1 MGMRIGVEMGG
12 EFNSRVKRNIKESTM
27 LNLERWLRMP
37 SYVGRYLHWV
47 GSIVGFPVGPSVG
60 RGVGYLVGPARSKYD
75 HSKSSVEGK
84 VYELTIIQMAIMDL
98 R

>member
-1 MGMRIGVEMGG
+1 MG
-12 EFNSRVKRNIKESTM
+12 F
-27 LNLERWLRMP
+27 L
-37 SYVGRYLHWV
+37 
-47 GSIVGFPVGPSVG
+47 VGPSVG